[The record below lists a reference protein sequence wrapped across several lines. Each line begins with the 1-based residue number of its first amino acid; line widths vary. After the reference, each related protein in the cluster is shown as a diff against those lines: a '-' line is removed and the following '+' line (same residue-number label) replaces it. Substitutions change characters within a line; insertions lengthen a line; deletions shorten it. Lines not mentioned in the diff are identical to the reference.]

1 MTNLNGA
8 EYRRLQHAIALTRES
23 LAIASELGDDV
34 SAFQLKHAL
43 HSLHYISEREAVGH
57 EDREPVP
64 LTLDEATV
72 PRNVKTMRETDLSDE
87 QHRRLVR
94 AIALARESLII
105 AVEMDNDLPAFHLTT
120 ALRSLDYSRKLVFR
134 LI

>member
-43 HSLHYISEREAVGH
+43 HSLHYITSER
-57 EDREPVP
+57 P
-64 LTLDEATV
+64 
-72 PRNVKTMRETDLSDE
+72 
-87 QHRRLVR
+87 
-94 AIALARESLII
+94 
-105 AVEMDNDLPAFHLTT
+105 
-120 ALRSLDYSRKLVFR
+120 
-134 LI
+134 